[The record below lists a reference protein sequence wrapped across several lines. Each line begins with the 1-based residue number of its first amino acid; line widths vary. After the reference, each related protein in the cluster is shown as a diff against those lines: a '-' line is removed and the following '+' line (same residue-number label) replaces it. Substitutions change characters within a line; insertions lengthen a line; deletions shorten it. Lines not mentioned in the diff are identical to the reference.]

1 MNEVVVIG
9 LIALFLT
16 FLYDRKVIRWGFLF
30 AMILLTVFCAIRWN
44 WGTDMPSYTNGFH
57 NFNGV
62 GNFWEINKFADI
74 RGDRSNEIA
83 WSIINVLCQPIGF
96 FGMTILLSVFEGGV
110 IYWFVNKYVPRG
122 YFMLAVF
129 IYVFNVNL
137 MVLGCSMMRQWL
149 AMCIV
154 LIAVHYAIKDKF
166 IPFLLFIFLAALFH
180 TSALFCIVIYLFRLM
195 RGLKV
200 TLDKL
205 ILIFLIFIFWVYIFG
220 RFLQSFANSFVTT
233 FFDNYE
239 MYLSS
244 NIDTATVGLASLLNI
259 LVLVICIYSLKNTS
273 EITKSL
279 TWIYAGYILLLP
291 FVTLVPMASRIIFY
305 FDIIGIAVIPNGLKN
320 TLQPI
325 LRYGTLVW
333 IIFWYCFQFVNFFN
347 ANVWHDSYYEYNTI
361 FDAPYWE

>member
-1 MNEVVVIG
+1 
-9 LIALFLT
+9 
-16 FLYDRKVIRWGFLF
+16 
-30 AMILLTVFCAIRWN
+30 
-44 WGTDMPSYTNGFH
+44 
-57 NFNGV
+57 
-62 GNFWEINKFADI
+62 
-74 RGDRSNEIA
+74 
-83 WSIINVLCQPIGF
+83 
-96 FGMTILLSVFEGGV
+96 
-110 IYWFVNKYVPRG
+110 
-122 YFMLAVF
+122 
-129 IYVFNVNL
+129 